1 MEYSLQQLNKTA
13 KLQDVTLNN
22 FVETLNIIGLEVD
35 DIILDNS
42 VDNVNLNDIK
52 LELKIPANR
61 EDLLNQNILIE
72 ELSTIFLF
80 KIYKTWRN
88 LQEKYFFLLKQKYN
102 FFSVYLYLTV
112 YKLTSEYS
120 IKLNASVTSA
130 NGGVSKITISYF
142 LLKLAI
148 MSLKLDLIIKSEGFG
163 GIGPER
169 SISKLLKSDF
179 IITSFNFSPF
189 NM

>member
-13 KLQDVTLNN
+13 KLQDLTLNN
-22 FVETLNIIGLEVD
+22 FVETLNLIGLEVD

-80 KIYKTWRN
+80 KIYKMWSN

-102 FFSVYLYLTV
+102 FFSSYSTEKINSKTNGFLTYGIKIDNLGNKKIPTWLRKKILNIKNT
-112 YKLTSEYS
+112 YKY
-120 IKLNASVTSA
+120 I
-130 NGGVSKITISYF
+130 
-142 LLKLAI
+142 
-148 MSLKLDLIIKSEGFG
+148 
-163 GIGPER
+163 
-169 SISKLLKSDF
+169 
-179 IITSFNFSPF
+179 
-189 NM
+189 